1 MVQEKIV
8 PYLTTGY
15 GKYYERWP
23 MHILPRENGILY
35 IAVEL
40 FLTFTKVND
49 LCVGEVSCRKTSG
62 SQSI

>member
-35 IAVEL
+35 IVEL
-40 FLTFTKVND
+40 FLTFTKVID
-49 LCVGEVSCRKTSG
+49 LCVGEVS
-62 SQSI
+62 